1 MWRVQKDPPYEPTR
15 VADAATTPRPV
26 RPSNPVAM
34 KSRVSTGL
42 LVAVAIAAGSAV
54 ELTARDDE
62 SRIPSPESR
71 DDATLTHVLN
81 RLTFGPRPGD
91 VDKVRAMGL
100 ASWIDQQLHPERVD
114 DAAAMALRPT
124 RDPAPASADPRE
136 LRRFARQQIQSLAA
150 EKILRATYSERQLQ
164 EVLVDFWFNHFNVYA
179 GKGRTAEY
187 LAEYERE
194 VIRPHVFDR
203 FRDLLEA
210 DAKSPAM
217 LFYLDNWLSADPDAA
232 ERLTARRDSGFGIRH
247 PRFGPGRRRR
257 LRIPSPGS
265 RVPPAAPGAKRKR
278 GLNENYGR
286 ELLELHTL
294 GVDGGYTQKDVIE
307 VARAFTGWTIDG
319 GGTFRFVAAFHDAG
333 EKVVLG
339 HKINAGGGI
348 EDGERVLDI
357 LAAHPA
363 TAHHIAYQLAQ
374 RLVADEPPAALVDR
388 AAARFRATGGD
399 LREVVR
405 TIVTSAEF
413 VTETVRGA
421 KFKTPFTL
429 VVSAMRTSGATISD
443 ARALVQ
449 TLQQMGEPLYMCQPP
464 TGYRNTGDAW
474 ISAGGLVS
482 RMNFATRI
490 ASGNMPGITLP
501 ANPPPGDLALRLGSP
516 EFQRF

>member
-1 MWRVQKDPPYEPTR
+1 
-15 VADAATTPRPV
+15 
-26 RPSNPVAM
+26 M
-34 KSRVSTGL
+34 KSRILTRL
-42 LVAVAIAAGSAV
+42 LVAVVIALASAA
-54 ELTARDDE
+54 ELTARNDQ
-62 SRIPSPESR
+62 SPIQNPQSR
-71 DDATLTHVLN
+71 DEATILHALN
-81 RLTFGPRPGD
+81 RLTFGPRVGD
-91 VDKVRAMGL
+91 IDKVRAMGL
-100 ASWIDQQLHPERVD
+100 AAWIDQQLHPERID
-114 DAAAMALRPT
+114 DAAAAAGLPVLE
-124 RDPAPASADPRE
+124 PAPASGEPRE

-150 EKILRATYSERQLQ
+150 EKILRAAYSERQLQ

-179 GKGRTAEY
+179 GKGRTAQY

-194 VIRPHVFDR
+194 VIRPHVFAR

-217 LFYLDNWLSADPDAA
+217 LFYLDNWLSADPNAA
-232 ERLTARRDSGFGIRH
+232 EWLSNRDPGSGIRDPMVRRSGVR
-247 PRFGPGRRRR
+247 PRPFPRMRRR
-257 LRIPSPGS
+257 IPDPGS
-265 RVPPAAPGAKRKR
+265 RFPAARANAKKRTR

-294 GVDGGYTQKDVIE
+294 GVDGGYTQKDVID
-307 VARAFTGWTIDG
+307 VARAFTGWTIDR
-319 GGTFRFVAAFHDAG
+319 GGTFRFVAALHDPG

-339 HKINAGGGI
+339 HTIKAGGGI

-388 AAARFRATGGD
+388 AATRFRTTGGD
-399 LREVVR
+399 LREVVS
-405 TIVTSAEF
+405 TIVTSPEF
-413 VTETVRGA
+413 LTAAVRGA
-421 KFKTPFTL
+421 KFKTPLTL
-429 VVSAMRTSGATISD
+429 VASTIRTTGAIVTD

-464 TGYRNTGDAW
+464 TGYRNTADAW

-490 ASGNMPGITLP
+490 ASGNMPGVTLP
-501 ANPPPGDLALRLGSP
+501 ANPPPADLALRLGSP

>member
-1 MWRVQKDPPYEPTR
+1 
-15 VADAATTPRPV
+15 
-26 RPSNPVAM
+26 M
-34 KSRVSTGL
+34 KSRVLTGFL
-42 LVAVAIAAGSAV
+42 IALVVAAAQLSAD
-54 ELTARDDE
+54 AAE
-62 SRIPSPESR
+62 SRIPDPESR
-71 DDATLTHVLN
+71 IPDEATITHVLN

-100 ASWIDQQLHPERVD
+100 ASWIEQQLHPERLD
-114 DAAAMALRPT
+114 DGAAAALLPPLET
-124 RDPAPASADPRE
+124 APASADPQE
-136 LRRFARQQIQSLAA
+136 LRRFARQQLQSLAG

-187 LAEYERE
+187 LAEYERAA
-194 VIRPHVFDR
+194 IRPHVFDR

-210 DAKSPAM
+210 DAKSPAI
-217 LFYLDNWLSADPDAA
+217 LFYLDNWLSADPDAS
-232 ERLTARRDSGFGIRH
+232 ERLAALRRDSGFGTRDSKF
-247 PRFGPGRRRR
+247 RFGPRGRR
-257 LRIPSPGS
+257 LRRIPNPQS
-265 RVPPAAPGAKRKR
+265 RVPTAAQGAQRTR

-294 GVDGGYTQKDVIE
+294 GVEGGYTQKDVVE
-307 VARAFTGWTIDG
+307 VARAFTGWTIDRD
-319 GGTFRFVAAFHDAG
+319 GTFRFVPAFHDSA

-339 HKINAGGGI
+339 HTIKAGGGI
-348 EDGERVLDI
+348 EDGEQVLDI
-357 LAAHPA
+357 VASHPA

-388 AAARFRATGGD
+388 AAARFRASGGD

-405 TIVTSAEF
+405 TIVTSPEF
-413 VTETVRGA
+413 LAATLRNG
-421 KFKTPFTL
+421 KFKTPFAL
-429 VVSAMRTSGATISD
+429 VVSTMRTTGATVSD

-464 TGYRNTGDAW
+464 TGYHNTADAW

-482 RMNFATRI
+482 RMNFATRV
-490 ASGNMPGITLP
+490 ASGNMPGVTLP
-501 ANPPPGDLALRLGSP
+501 ATLPPGDLALRLGSP

>member
-1 MWRVQKDPPYEPTR
+1 
-15 VADAATTPRPV
+15 
-26 RPSNPVAM
+26 M
-34 KSRVSTGL
+34 KSKVFTGFL
-42 LVAVAIAAGSAV
+42 LAVVVALSAA
-54 ELTARDDE
+54 ELTAAA
-62 SRIPSPESR
+62 SRMPDPRSPIPDPGSPS
-71 DDATLTHVLN
+71 DQATVTHVLN

-100 ASWIDQQLHPERVD
+100 ASWIDQQLHPERID
-114 DAAAMALRPT
+114 DSAAVTLLPALETP
-124 RDPAPASADPRE
+124 PGSADPRE

-150 EKILRATYSERQLQ
+150 EKILRASYSERQLQ

-194 VIRPHVFDR
+194 AIRPHVLDR

-217 LFYLDNWLSADPDAA
+217 LFYLDNWLSADPNAV
-232 ERLTARRDSGFGIRH
+232 ERLAARRDSGFGIRD
-247 PRFGPGRRRR
+247 PRFGLGRRR

-265 RVPPAAPGAKRKR
+265 RVPAAAQGAKRKR

-294 GVDGGYTQKDVIE
+294 GVDGGYTQKDVVE
-307 VARAFTGWTIDG
+307 VARAFTGWTIDRD
-319 GGTFRFVAAFHDAG
+319 GTFRFVAALHDPD

-339 HKINAGGGI
+339 HKIKAGGGI
-348 EDGERVLDI
+348 DDGEKVLDI
-357 LAAHPA
+357 VASHPA

-374 RLVADEPPAALVDR
+374 RLVADEPSAALVDR
-388 AAARFRATGGD
+388 AAARFQATGGD
-399 LREVVR
+399 LREVVK
-405 TIVTSAEF
+405 TIVTSPEF
-413 VTETVRGA
+413 LDASARDA
-421 KFKTPFTL
+421 KFKTPFAL
-429 VVSAMRTSGATISD
+429 VVSAIRTTGATVSD
-443 ARALVQ
+443 ARVLVQ

-464 TGYRNTGDAW
+464 TGYHNTADAW

-482 RMNFATRI
+482 RMNFATRV
-490 ASGNMPGITLP
+490 ASGNMPGVMLP
-501 ANPPPGDLALRLGSP
+501 ANAATPGELALRLGSP